1 MLGGILLSLLASIIP
16 TALYVLLLWWL
27 DRYEKEPLPLFLAAF
42 LWGTIPAITASFI
55 GEVAAGLA
63 GWMGTPG
70 ASPQIDVIAPL
81 IEEACKA
88 AALLLVYWLFRSE
101 FDDVLDGIIYGSAI
115 GFGFAMTENILYYV
129 GAWLKGGVVVF
140 TELVLVR
147 GIAFGFNHA
156 MYTALTGA
164 ALGYAR
170 LRRPERG
177 RGLIFLLGY
186 ALAVLVHTLHNALV
200 GQELCLLG
208 FLLDWGGVLLLF
220 LMVILSWRSERRI
233 MSEYLQE
240 EVQLGFMTQAQYDAI
255 RRRRPAAGP
264 CQAGGAARGRR
275 LERDIRRTATEL
287 AFKKYQLAKMGDEGH
302 NSRIINSLRRQL
314 QELNHP
320 ERG

>member
-1 MLGGILLSLLASIIP
+1 MLDGILLSLLASIIP

-42 LWGTIPAITASFI
+42 LWGAIPAITASFI

-63 GWMGTPG
+63 GGMEVGT
-70 ASPQIDVIAPL
+70 SPQIDVIAPL

-101 FDDVLDGIIYGSAI
+101 FDDILDGIIYGSAI

-129 GAWLKGGVVVF
+129 GAWLKGGVVAF
-140 TELVLVR
+140 SELVLAR

-170 LRRPERG
+170 LRRQERG

-186 ALAVLVHTLHNALV
+186 AAAVLVHTLHNALV
-200 GQELCLLG
+200 GQELCLFG

-233 MSEYLQE
+233 MGEYLQE

-255 RRRRPAAGP
+255 RRRRPAAGTR
-264 CQAGGAARGRR
+264 QAGGAARDRR

-287 AFKKYQLAKMGDEGH
+287 AFKKYQLARVGDEGH